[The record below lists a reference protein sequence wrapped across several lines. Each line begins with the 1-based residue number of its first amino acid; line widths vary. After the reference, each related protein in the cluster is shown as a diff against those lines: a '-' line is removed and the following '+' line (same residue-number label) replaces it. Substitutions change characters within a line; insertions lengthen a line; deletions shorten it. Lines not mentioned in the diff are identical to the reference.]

1 MKLIVTLLVMI
12 ALNAAL
18 AGGSDGEPGIGI
30 NSDPSK
36 LETKKDR

>member
-1 MKLIVTLLVMI
+1 MKLMVSVLVMI
-12 ALNAAL
+12 ALSAAF

-36 LETKKDR
+36 LETKRDR